1 MRHAIDSG
9 RLPRERDH
17 NGVERIFD
25 DIVDL
30 ESKVKPAS
38 GERRADALDHVR
50 QAEQG
55 RYRHPSGHHV
65 DHALP
70 SRAPLH
76 EPPRPVERH
85 RASDLTSPSA
95 CRTARAAAPP
105 PDPRGSDRPGA
116 LRRRALL
123 RTGRAT
129 FTASGSSNVRRVWQS
144 KDLRSVHR
152 DGRVARRST
161 HPDRGSR
168 RLVCPLVGSC
178 RCRLSVGSP
187 DHVSALSRPG
197 TRPGIRPVIH
207 DDQLEGLV
215 LLSWFPAAFPPPA
228 FGLLVILSPPG
239 SWAFLTVG
247 LPAQWAGPR
256 RGFRVSHARAAIGV
270 GALSTPGTV
279 VLILT
284 AVALRPASAASQPL
298 GP

>member
-1 MRHAIDSG
+1 M
-9 RLPRERDH
+9 
-17 NGVERIFD
+17 
-25 DIVDL
+25 
-30 ESKVKPAS
+30 
-38 GERRADALDHVR
+38 
-50 QAEQG
+50 
-55 RYRHPSGHHV
+55 
-65 DHALP
+65 
-70 SRAPLH
+70 
-76 EPPRPVERH
+76 
-85 RASDLTSPSA
+85 
-95 CRTARAAAPP
+95 
-105 PDPRGSDRPGA
+105 
-116 LRRRALL
+116 RRRALL